1 MSELQTSKCTK
12 REFEKNFWGSRNLPQ
27 VHKKCAMKEKN
38 DKEKQCMC
46 KTVGRKHFIRP
57 IQKTGEN
64 TFYELCALDKNISQ

>member
-1 MSELQTSKCTK
+1 MSYKQVNVRKENLKKLLGFTH
-12 REFEKNFWGSRNLPQ
+12 LPQ

-57 IQKTGEN
+57 IEKTGEN
-64 TFYELCALDKNISQ
+64 AFYELCDLDKNISQ